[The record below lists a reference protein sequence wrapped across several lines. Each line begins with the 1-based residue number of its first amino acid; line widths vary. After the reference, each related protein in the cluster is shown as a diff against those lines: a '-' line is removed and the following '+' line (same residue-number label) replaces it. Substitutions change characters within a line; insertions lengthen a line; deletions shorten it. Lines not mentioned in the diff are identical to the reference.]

1 MSSNEGTDSLD
12 RTKVIPGERV
22 FLGHVLESDVPL
34 LARWFNDLELTA
46 YIGQTGMSYTLA
58 QEREWF
64 ANQNKNENEKTFAII
79 VRENERLIGSVSLME
94 INFKHGAAEM
104 GIAIGDKT
112 AWNKGYGTEA
122 VRLICDYGFTF
133 LSLHTIC
140 LCYTDF
146 NARGHAAYIKAGFQ
160 EAGRWRESAVFN
172 GKRHDRVLMDITRA
186 DFGPSRL
193 AVMMEQGKSAKAST
207 G

>member
-1 MSSNEGTDSLD
+1 MNNETERPEVVS
-12 RTKVIPGERV
+12 GERV
-22 FLGHVLESDVPL
+22 FLGHVLESDVPT
-34 LARWFNDLELTA
+34 LARWFADLELTA
-46 YIGQTGMSYTLA
+46 LLGQTGMSYTA
-58 QEREWF
+58 TQEQTWL
-64 ANQNKNENEKTFAII
+64 ENLGEDRNTKTFAII
-79 VRENERLIGSVSLME
+79 VREGEKMIGTVSLMD
-94 INFKHGAAEM
+94 INHKQGAAEM

-140 LCYTDF
+140 LWYTDF
-146 NARGHAAYIKAGFQ
+146 NARGHAAYVKAGFK

-172 GKRHDRVLMDITRA
+172 GERHDRVLMDITRA

-193 AVMMEQGKSAKAST
+193 AAMMEQGKSAKAST